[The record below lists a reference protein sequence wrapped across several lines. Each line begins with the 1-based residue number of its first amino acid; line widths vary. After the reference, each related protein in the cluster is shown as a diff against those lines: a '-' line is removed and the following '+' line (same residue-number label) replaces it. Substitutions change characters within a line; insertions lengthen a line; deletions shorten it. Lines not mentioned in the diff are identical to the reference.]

1 MVQISPVGLPGQ
13 GRLLADGVPEDKQD
27 KQPGPQGV
35 GNCRGTLLCRPRR
48 PTSFGDYCRSYWPWV
63 ASSAP
68 MAFQDIGDSFAPQ
81 DPKINKLPSYG
92 WLVLVAGWRRTA
104 RPTGLGASGCARR
117 LLQGRPSL
125 VGREEKRTGSA
136 TRNPSS
142 PLDSFGAGWG
152 SSEETAEA
160 GPNRFLEGRQVRQWV
175 GISLINSG

>member
-1 MVQISPVGLPGQ
+1 MYKRKEQTRDREMKRGSPQLAIKGDELLVGGGDKGHHRGWTRPGGELQ
-13 GRLLADGVPEDKQD
+13 GGAR
-27 KQPGPQGV
+27 QG
-35 GNCRGTLLCRPRR
+35 
-48 PTSFGDYCRSYWPWV
+48 SEE
-63 ASSAP
+63 
-68 MAFQDIGDSFAPQ
+68 
-81 DPKINKLPSYG
+81 
-92 WLVLVAGWRRTA
+92 AGRRTA